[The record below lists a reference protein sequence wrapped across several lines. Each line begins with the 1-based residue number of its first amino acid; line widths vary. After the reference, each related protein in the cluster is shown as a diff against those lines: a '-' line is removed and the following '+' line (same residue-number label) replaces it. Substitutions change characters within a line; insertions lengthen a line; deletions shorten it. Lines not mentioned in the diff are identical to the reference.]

1 MPEVWYYLA
10 MAYRLQGRAEREA
23 EALEEALRLSEGRG
37 VREIG
42 AAVGLC
48 I

>member
-1 MPEVWYYLA
+1 MA